1 MRRIP
6 LLAFVFVLLAACTPA
21 PPVASPTDTP
31 GPSTPTAEPSPTV
44 TPPCPNHPTPACTGV
59 PPGTKLRKLKLNE
72 DGEAYRVRKRGTVL
86 DGVHIPG
93 VLLIHAEDVVVRNSR
108 IDGYVSNLDGEK
120 SFRFSISDS
129 TVGPAK
135 GCITMPAVGYERY
148 TALRLHVRGNSDG
161 FRASGDD
168 IEIRDSYIYL
178 CSNPDDHSDGVQA
191 YDSGKGLIFDHNTVD
206 QRFAKDITAPIF
218 LTDGRQRDI
227 TLTNNL
233 IMGGTF
239 SIQVREAGGKM
250 VVTGNRLV
258 DKSWVYGPVDS
269 ECPRIDWQDNTLVTI
284 DEDYTITGTVGP
296 LECVG

>member
-1 MRRIP
+1 MRRVP
-6 LLAFVFVLLAACTPA
+6 LLAVFSVLLAACTQAPPA
-21 PPVASPTDTP
+21 PPVAEP
-31 GPSTPTAEPSPTV
+31 TPTVVPSVTASPSPTG
-44 TPPCPNHPTPACTGV
+44 PCPNHPTPACTGV

-72 DGEAYRVRKRGTVL
+72 DGEAYRVRKKGTVL

-93 VLLIHAEDVVVRNSR
+93 VLLIHAENVVVRNSQ

-120 SFRFSISDS
+120 SFAFRISDS

-135 GCITMPAVGYERY
+135 GCLTMPAVGYARY
-148 TALRLHVRGNSDG
+148 TAERLHLRGNSDG

-168 IEIRDSYIYL
+168 IEIRDSFVFL
-178 CSNPDDHSDGVQA
+178 CSNPDDHSDGIQA
-191 YDSGKGLIFDHNTVD
+191 YNSGKGLIFDHNTVD

-218 LTDGRQRDI
+218 LTDAGQQDI

-239 SIQVREAGGKM
+239 SIQVRKAGGKM
-250 VVTGNRLV
+250 IVTGNRLV

-269 ECPRIDWQDNTLVTI
+269 ECPRIDWRDNTLVTI
-284 DEDYTITGTVGP
+284 DKDYTITGTVGP